1 MQVLY
6 ELDTNETTENKD
18 AVNILQNRVGQTSR
32 LFTYLIYFLTEVARY
47 AEKDA
52 SVRASKHLAT
62 SADKNINIKLAGN
75 TLIWKLLE
83 SASLKKAL
91 SGYKFNFEQTNA
103 LVRRVFQELTA
114 SEIYQA
120 YIREP
125 ARDSQGEKEI
135 LLFIFTD
142 LMLADENFTSHI
154 EEYFT
159 NWDDDAE
166 MLNIIMPG
174 ILQKPGSLNLQEMP
188 DAEKWKFAK
197 DLLET
202 VGNKKEYVTGMIKTR
217 LKNWDPD
224 RIAAL
229 DMILMQMGVC
239 EFLYFPTIPPKVTI
253 NEYID
258 LAKEYSTAQSGH
270 FVNGIL
276 DSIHKDLVSENKIHK
291 TDFKSKKAN

>member
-6 ELDTNETTENKD
+6 ELDTNEATENRD
-18 AVNILQNRVGQTSR
+18 AVTILQNRVGQTSR

-62 SADKNINIKLAGN
+62 LADKNINIKLAGN
-75 TLIWKLLE
+75 TLLWNLLE
-83 SASLKKAL
+83 NNSFKKAL
-91 SGYKFNFEQTNA
+91 SVYKFNFEQASA
-103 LVRRVFQELTA
+103 LVRRVFQELTT
-114 SEIYQA
+114 SEIYQS
-120 YIREP
+120 YIQESGRNP
-125 ARDSQGEKEI
+125 QSEKEI

-166 MLNIIMPG
+166 MLNILMPG
-174 ILQKPGSLNLQEMP
+174 ILQKPNSLNLQEMP

-202 VGNKKEYVTGMIKTR
+202 VGHKKEYVTEMIKAR

-258 LAKEYSTAQSGH
+258 LAKEYSTTQSGH